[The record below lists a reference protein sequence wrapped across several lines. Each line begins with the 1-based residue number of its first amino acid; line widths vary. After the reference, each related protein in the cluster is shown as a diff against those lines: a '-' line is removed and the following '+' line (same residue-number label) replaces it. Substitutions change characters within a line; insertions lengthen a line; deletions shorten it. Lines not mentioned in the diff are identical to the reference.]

1 MENASK
7 ENFRLM
13 TKLVNAKPE
22 VQSVDRLN
30 QDFKKTK
37 LRKKNLQTIAPDFLI
52 TQRIQSMTSAGTSLH
67 QFKPKITTSAST
79 YEIMPRTSK
88 GSVMTI
94 PRKQI
99 KHN

>member
-52 TQRIQSMTSAGTSLH
+52 T
-67 QFKPKITTSAST
+67 
-79 YEIMPRTSK
+79 
-88 GSVMTI
+88 
-94 PRKQI
+94 
-99 KHN
+99 